1 MPYNWQT
8 RNEYE
13 RTTREVADEIAAA
26 VRAEGRDA
34 ADEDCVN
41 TELQSWCD
49 NLVTYTVDCF
59 RILLFSENDQAVM
72 DTIGDPTALVL
83 DGQVNY
89 PLMAYRAVEQDIREY
104 LYSRLPQSC
113 GGAIED
119 DTFWPDVATAADE

>member
-1 MPYNWQT
+1 MSYNWQT

-13 RTTREVADEIAAA
+13 RTICDVADEIAAA
-26 VRAEGRDA
+26 VRAEGRDT

-49 NLVTYTVDCF
+49 ALVTYTADCF

-72 DTIGDPTALVL
+72 DTIGDPTALVR
-83 DGQVNY
+83 GGEVNY
-89 PLMAYRAVEQDIREY
+89 TLMAYCAVEQDIREY

-119 DTFWPDVATAADE
+119 DTFWPDVATTADK